1 VPSKSTGNT
10 HEPGARIR
18 SVLIV
23 AERINASRKVIRAA
37 IETMDSAAIQKE
49 ARAQDAAG
57 GHYID
62 G

>member
-1 VPSKSTGNT
+1 
-10 HEPGARIR
+10 
-18 SVLIV
+18 VLIV

-57 GHYID
+57 AHYYRWIRR
-62 G
+62 GQTFMALS

>member
-1 VPSKSTGNT
+1 M
-10 HEPGARIR
+10 
-18 SVLIV
+18 LIV

-57 GHYID
+57 AHYID